1 MPPEEPTGACCGF
14 PTTRVNLYTYMSRLF
29 TQGAMSEEHDGD
41 GQDPSIDETMSMTVK
56 DMALEFLDAKRFEMS
71 KDTTP
76 AVFCQ
81 NSLDHEATSDTS
93 SPYSSSPSNCCFL
106 GTYPVDGPLVRDG
119 RERGREGGERDR

>member
-1 MPPEEPTGACCGF
+1 LGWF
-14 PTTRVNLYTYMSRLF
+14 NSLF
-29 TQGAMSEEHDGD
+29 TNPVPFSDND

-56 DMALEFLDAKRFEMS
+56 DMALEFLAAKRFEMS

-81 NSLDHEATSDTS
+81 NSLDHEATADTS
-93 SPYSSSPSNCCFL
+93 SPYSSSSTNSAFL